1 MRVIT
6 VNEGDVTRALGDGT
20 CVIVKAGDVV
30 DLRGFDASGEV
41 RIVIMPAS
49 TYGTCEATID
59 GETFKDAPI
68 QIRAPRPHAPR
79 RPKFDRSLAREHAR
93 RFR

>member
-1 MRVIT
+1 MV
-6 VNEGDVTRALGDGT
+6 
-20 CVIVKAGDVV
+20 VIVGPGVTV
-30 DLRGFDASGEV
+30 DLGAFASNEEIRVVVVVVERQRG
-41 RIVIMPAS
+41 
-49 TYGTCEATID
+49 TYATCEVSIN
-59 GETFKDAPI
+59 GEAFKDAPI